1 MPGKKRRERTE
12 TDPRPIVVDDFIYND
27 PDGLDSDSGS
37 VASETPD
44 EAIRKFR
51 GKGKEESPAPEKAET
66 ETADDIPDP
75 KAPPAPK
82 VFSSG
87 VILDENLQPVDVKG
101 RKPRKEHRL
110 LRGLALTAITV
121 VLLLTV
127 AAYIFHRISPSTPG
141 LGKPESLISRIVTPV
156 QSLFSGVSET
166 FAGYFRTL
174 KLRSTLEEEYNKLR
188 EENEQLV
195 YQAMLADELRHTLS
209 QYQDLSDEI
218 QANINMRPIVCT
230 IIGKSDSNYFST
242 FTINK
247 GLDDGVEDYMA
258 VTISG
263 ALVGYTE
270 NVQRNSATVRTIIDS
285 NASIA
290 ALIQTSRDQ
299 GTVRGTLGIDGQP
312 QCRMYYLESDKIPR
326 TGDSV
331 VTSGVGM
338 SFPKGIPIG
347 IIRESTRGM
356 EDNKQYIV
364 VEPTVD
370 FQHLEY
376 VLVLRYKPAALE
388 VEGRESERLDLVP
401 LESARPSPI
410 IPEVAASLFNTPV
423 PTPAP
428 SGEGEPEDGEP
439 DEGTPGNPN
448 PGPEPEPETTPTP
461 PPTPEPTEEPTPAPA
476 ETVTPRPTPYET
488 PFDYQVP
495 NLKRDDPT
503 PSPTPTWA
511 PTETPYI
518 TPDPDAMTWEGD

>member
-1 MPGKKRRERTE
+1 MAGKKRRERPE
-12 TDPRPIVVDDFIYND
+12 NDPRPIVVDDFIYND
-27 PDGLDSDSGS
+27 PDNLDSGS
-37 VASETPD
+37 DTVASETPD
-44 EAIRKFR
+44 EAMRKFR
-51 GKGKEESPAPEKAET
+51 GKPKEESPASDKAEPDT
-66 ETADDIPDP
+66 PETVPDK
-75 KAPPAPK
+75 KAPSAPK

-101 RKPRKEHRL
+101 RKPRKEHRF
-110 LRGLALTAITV
+110 LRGFMLTAITI

-127 AAYIFHRISPSTPG
+127 AAYIFHRISPDTPG

-174 KLRSTLEEEYNKLR
+174 KLRATLEEEYNKLR

-195 YQAMLADELRHTLS
+195 YQAMLADELKHTLS

-218 QANINMRPIVCT
+218 NANINMRPIVCT

-331 VTSGVGM
+331 VTSGIGM

-356 EDNKQYIV
+356 QDNKQYIV
-364 VEPTVD
+364 VEPLVD

-376 VLVLRYKPAALE
+376 VLVLRYKPDALE
-388 VEGRESERLDLVP
+388 VEGRESEILNLVP
-401 LESARPSPI
+401 LESARPSPV
-410 IPEVAASLFNTPV
+410 IPEVAASLFNTPS

-428 SGEGEPEDGEP
+428 TDEGETNP
-439 DEGTPGNPN
+439 DDPGTPGSPN
-448 PGPEPEPETTPTP
+448 PGPEPETTPTP
-461 PPTPEPTEEPTPAPA
+461 TPAPEPSA
-476 ETVTPRPTPYET
+476 TPSPPPEETPTPKPTPYAT
-488 PFDYQVP
+488 PIDYQVP
-495 NLKRDDPT
+495 NLNKDDPT

-511 PTETPYI
+511 PTQTPYL

>member
-1 MPGKKRRERTE
+1 MAGKKRRERPDN
-12 TDPRPIVVDDFIYND
+12 DPRPIVVDDFIYND
-27 PDGLDSDSGS
+27 PDGLEGGADA
-37 VASETPD
+37 VPSETPD

-51 GKGKEESPAPEKAET
+51 GKAKEESPAPENAE
-66 ETADDIPDP
+66 EPDASEAVP
-75 KAPPAPK
+75 KKKEPPAPK

-110 LRGLALTAITV
+110 LRGLILAAITV

-127 AAYIFHRISPSTPG
+127 AAYVFHRISPDTPG
-141 LGKPESLISRIVTPV
+141 LGKPESLISRIVTPI
-156 QSLFSGVSET
+156 QSLFSGISES

-174 KLRSTLEEEYNKLR
+174 KIRATLEDEYNKLR

-195 YQAMLADELRHTLS
+195 YQAMLADELKRTLS

-218 QANINMRPIVCT
+218 NANINMRPIVCT

-247 GLDDGVEDYMA
+247 GLDDGIEDYMA

-364 VEPTVD
+364 VEPIVD

-376 VLVLRYKPAALE
+376 VLVLRYKPTALE
-388 VEGRESERLDLVP
+388 VEGRESELLELVP

-410 IPEVAASLFNTPV
+410 IPEVADSLFNTPA

-428 SGEGEPEDGEP
+428 TEEGEGGPDDTAEP
-439 DEGTPGNPN
+439 DAEPTPSPT
-448 PGPEPEPETTPTP
+448 PEPEPSE
-461 PPTPEPTEEPTPAPA
+461 TPAPSPE
-476 ETVTPRPTPYET
+476 ETVTPVPTPYET
-488 PFDYQVP
+488 PIDYQVP
-495 NLKRDDPT
+495 DLKKDDPT

-511 PTETPYI
+511 PTQTPYL
-518 TPDPDAMTWEGD
+518 TPDPDAMTWEVD